1 LRLWYRPSVRKY
13 RLFALVFLSCLWL
26 ATSAACGG
34 QTAETTQADRI
45 PRQRSVDRYV
55 AMLESEGR
63 AEWQKPDE
71 LVAALSLS
79 PGQAV
84 ADVGSGS
91 GYFLPQLSAAVAP
104 DGRIVAQD
112 IDEDLVEVLR
122 ARIEREG
129 MQGVEARLGRHD
141 DPGLEEGM
149 YDLILMVD
157 VYHHVADPAGFL
169 AHIVS
174 ALAPGGRFVVV
185 DFIPGDVVPVP
196 ISGLEHRIAKER
208 VLADAEA
215 AGLVLLREHD
225 FLPYQFFVELSR
237 PPE

>member
-1 LRLWYRPSVRKY
+1 MRKH
-13 RLFALVFLSCLWL
+13 RLFASVFLWSLWL
-26 ATSAACGG
+26 AAAASCGG
-34 QTAETTQADRI
+34 QTAETTQTDRI

-79 PGQAV
+79 PGQV
-84 ADVGSGS
+84 VGDVGSGS
-91 GYFLPQLSAAVAP
+91 GYFLPQLSAAVTP
-104 DGRIVAQD
+104 GGRIVAQD
-112 IDEDLVEVLR
+112 IDADLVEVLQ

-129 MQGVEARLGRHD
+129 MEGVEARLGRHD

-169 AHIVS
+169 AHIVR
-174 ALAPGGRFVVV
+174 ALAPSGRFVVV

-196 ISGLEHRIAKER
+196 ISGLDHRIARER
-208 VLADAEA
+208 VIADAEA
-215 AGLVLLREHD
+215 AGLVLVREHD
-225 FLPYQFFVELSR
+225 FLPYQFFIELSR
-237 PPE
+237 APDRPEH